1 MQAEPAHP
9 NWRRPVAIFL
19 STQAISL
26 FGSALVQLAIAWHIT
41 LTTQSGAMMAVAVL
55 SGFLPTFIISPFAGV
70 WADRFDRRLLIAAA
84 DGLIA
89 LCTLILAIL
98 FHLGYDAVWLLYVAS
113 AVRALGGGIQMPAVG
128 ALLPQFVPPAMLT
141 RVNAIN
147 STIQSATTLV
157 SPMVSA
163 LLLSV
168 TSLEVIFLVDVVTA
182 AIAITMLL
190 VYLQVPAHPRAA
202 AAQPAGYFT
211 DLLEGLA
218 YIRRHGYLKAF
229 FLFSCVVHVLVGP
242 QAFLSPLQVARTY
255 GDEVW
260 RLSAI
265 EMGWSLGMV
274 LGGLLMASWGGFRNK
289 LHSMALANFTFGVG
303 GILFGLAPPFPLY
316 VATMAVIGLVFPLY
330 NTTAMVLLQQR
341 VEDAFLGRIFGVNTM
356 VFSSLMPLSMLIY
369 GPLADSMPVEHLML
383 VTGGLMALQTP
394 VMLANR
400 ALQAAGAPVASP
412 AGPAP

>member
-1 MQAEPAHP
+1 
-9 NWRRPVAIFL
+9 
-19 STQAISL
+19 
-26 FGSALVQLAIAWHIT
+26 
-41 LTTQSGAMMAVAVL
+41 
-55 SGFLPTFIISPFAGV
+55 
-70 WADRFDRRLLIAAA
+70 
-84 DGLIA
+84 
-89 LCTLILAIL
+89 
-98 FHLGYDAVWLLYVAS
+98 
-113 AVRALGGGIQMPAVG
+113 
-128 ALLPQFVPPAMLT
+128 
-141 RVNAIN
+141 
-147 STIQSATTLV
+147 
-157 SPMVSA
+157 
-163 LLLSV
+163 
-168 TSLEVIFLVDVVTA
+168 
-182 AIAITMLL
+182 MLL

-316 VATMAVIGLVFPLY
+316 VAMAADRALAKAGLRREDVGLVEINEAFAVVALVSTRLGGWDPEIVNVNGGAIALGHPIG
-330 NTTAMVLLQQR
+330 ASGARIVLTLALEMRQR
-341 VEDAFLGRIFGVNTM
+341 GVQFGLAAICSGGGQGDAVG
-356 VFSSLMPLSMLIY
+356 
-369 GPLADSMPVEHLML
+369 LARVDS
-383 VTGGLMALQTP
+383 
-394 VMLANR
+394 
-400 ALQAAGAPVASP
+400 
-412 AGPAP
+412 